1 MPQRGCWLQHKQLG
15 RTGVQ
20 VPEIGLGTHRFM
32 GGVEPLRRGIEA
44 GAAFVDTAEA
54 YGTETVV
61 GQAVAGCRD
70 RVLIA
75 TKVSPAHLH
84 FKDVIAAADRS
95 LKLLNTDYIDLYQ
108 IHHFNPAI
116 PLSET
121 LGAMQ
126 DLINSG
132 KVRYIGVCNFSIS
145 QLRQAQA
152 ALPKHAIV
160 TNQLEFNLM
169 ARSIEPGLLQY
180 CRENSIT
187 IIAHSPLSR
196 GLQNL
201 KSRDPAD
208 SLIQVAQA
216 TGKTEAQV
224 ALNWCISQEEVIAI
238 PKSNALN
245 RVEENCSASGW
256 RLSTEHMALLE
267 SNIAPI
273 RRRGPTETA
282 LRKLA
287 RRILTSVQPD

>member
-1 MPQRGCWLQHKQLG
+1 MQYKQLG
-15 RTGVQ
+15 GTEVQ

-84 FKDVIAAADRS
+84 FKGVIAAADRS

-116 PLSET
+116 PLAET

-126 DLINSG
+126 ELVISG
-132 KVRYIGVCNFSIS
+132 KVRFIGVCNFSIS
-145 QLRQAQA
+145 QLKRAHA

-160 TNQLEFNLM
+160 RWTPEF
-169 ARSIEPGLLQY
+169 G
-180 CRENSIT
+180 
-187 IIAHSPLSR
+187 
-196 GLQNL
+196 
-201 KSRDPAD
+201 
-208 SLIQVAQA
+208 QVA
-216 TGKTEAQV
+216 K
-224 ALNWCISQEEVIAI
+224 
-238 PKSNALN
+238 
-245 RVEENCSASGW
+245 R
-256 RLSTEHMALLE
+256 E
-267 SNIAPI
+267 S
-273 RRRGPTETA
+273 R
-282 LRKLA
+282 
-287 RRILTSVQPD
+287 S